1 MCSLRL
7 GKTMGAAFGQILR
20 SLAHV
25 CEDAEW
31 HSKCC
36 NEESRCTCDAETH
49 SAGGEVERD
58 VVAGVGCCF
67 FEAHEGPN
75 EHEE

>member
-1 MCSLRL
+1 
-7 GKTMGAAFGQILR
+7 MGAAFGQILR

-31 HSKCC
+31 HSQCC
-36 NEESRCTCDAETH
+36 TRDSGCTCDAETH
-49 SAGGEVERD
+49 SAGGVERD
-58 VVAGVGCCF
+58 VVAGVGCCWI
-67 FEAHEGPN
+67 EAHEGPN